1 MFKRIPVRKSGFT
14 LPDVFAF
21 ALLLAAFMAFLAV
34 ARYWSGPLLPPEP
47 INLSFS
53 SLPYA
58 LFLSFS
64 RIILAYLVCLVS
76 SLAVGYWAAH
86 SKVAESIIIPLI
98 DIGQCVPV
106 LAFLPG
112 LNLTFIMLFPES
124 RVGLEIAAILMLYT
138 SMAWN
143 LMLAFYGSVKT
154 IPREY
159 VDTIKAY
166 GYGPLGILFRLEL
179 PYSMNAIVWNSM
191 LSVAGGW
198 FFLTVC
204 ESYTLGNNSYNLV
217 GLGSFMK
224 LAGDQGNYMALVTGG
239 AAMVLILVLT
249 DYLLWNPLL
258 RWAERFQRIQALGEE
273 EEFEPVL
280 NFFAKSKRITSF
292 LRKVRRRYAARLYVY
307 QRRGRRRQESRIDWQ
322 LAGYGFLALLVAFS
336 IWGVVIAA
344 QALVSM
350 PQSEWLAILQGASWT
365 LSRVVLVVVLAGATM
380 VPLGLWLGTQP
391 RLVKRVQPIIQVVAA
406 FPWPMIF
413 PILMMSMVSLKLP
426 IFVGSVVLMMTGA
439 MFYLLFNV
447 ISGAAS
453 VPEQLVEV
461 AQTTGMGK
469 LEIMRRVY
477 LPATFSQILT
487 GLITAAGGAWNVS
500 IVAELVIFRGQEYS
514 VKGLGAYITKA
525 TERAAYSELA
535 AAVMVMIILI
545 VLLNRTFWAKLYD
558 LAQSKYRLDG

>member
-1 MFKRIPVRKSGFT
+1 
-14 LPDVFAF
+14 
-21 ALLLAAFMAFLAV
+21 MAFLAV
-34 ARYWSGPLLPPEP
+34 ARYWSGPLLPPQP
-47 INLSFS
+47 IDLSFG

-64 RIILAYLVCLVS
+64 RIVLAYLVCLVS
-76 SLAVGYWAAH
+76 SLAIGYWAAH
-86 SKVAESIIIPLI
+86 SKVAESVIIPLI

-143 LMLAFYGSVKT
+143 LMLAFYGSIKT

-159 VDTIKAY
+159 VETIKAY

-204 ESYTLGNNSYNLV
+204 ESYTLGNASYNLV

-224 LAGDQGNYMALVTGG
+224 LAGDRGEYVALITGG
-239 AAMVLILVLT
+239 ATMVLILVLT
-249 DYLLWNPLL
+249 DFLLWNPLL
-258 RWAERFQRIQALGEE
+258 RWAERFQRIQTNGEE
-273 EEFEPVL
+273 DADEPVL

-292 LRKVRRRYAARLYVY
+292 LRKIRRRYAARLYVY
-307 QRRGRRRQESRIDWQ
+307 QKRGRRRRESKFEWQ
-322 LAGYGFLALLVAFS
+322 LMGYCLLVVLIGFSAWGIFLAGEALLA
-336 IWGVVIAA
+336 
-344 QALVSM
+344 M
-350 PQSEWLAILQGASWT
+350 PKSEWVGILEGAAWT
-365 LSRVVLVVVLAGATM
+365 LLRVVLVVVISGLTM

-391 RLVKRVQPIIQVVAA
+391 RLVKRIQPIIQVVAA

-413 PILMMSMVSLKLP
+413 PILMMTMVGLSMPV
-426 IFVGSVVLMMTGA
+426 FVASVILMMTGA
-439 MFYLLFNV
+439 MWYLLFNV

-461 AQTTGMGK
+461 ARTTGMGK

-477 LPATFSQILT
+477 LPATFSPILT

-514 VKGLGAYITKA
+514 VKGLGTYISKA

-535 AAVMVMIILI
+535 AAVMVMIVLI